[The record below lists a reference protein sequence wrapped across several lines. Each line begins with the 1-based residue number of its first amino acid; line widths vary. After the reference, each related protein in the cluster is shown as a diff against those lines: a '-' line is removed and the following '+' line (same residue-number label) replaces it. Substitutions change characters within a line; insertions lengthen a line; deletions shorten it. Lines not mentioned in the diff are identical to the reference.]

1 MTWSQKFYSIY
12 LSYYRA
18 IFTLSLQR
26 PLHIHICKYI
36 LLSLLI
42 GLYWFCSTK
51 EPAWNSVSTQTSIV
65 LQQIEFLY
73 LRPTYLNFLFA
84 LVVFKMLYP
93 SLSEWELIYVLP
105 SLHIYLSF
113 IFIVFLNR
121 VLL

>member
-1 MTWSQKFYSIY
+1 M
-12 LSYYRA
+12 
-18 IFTLSLQR
+18 
-26 PLHIHICKYI
+26 
-36 LLSLLI
+36 
-42 GLYWFCSTK
+42 
-51 EPAWNSVSTQTSIV
+51 STQTSIV